1 MAATA
6 YAQEIPVRV
15 IAKMLGWP
23 LEDAPIFREFVHDV
37 IESIDLPM
45 EQRFENFLKLEA
57 YLRAQVEDH
66 LANPRDDL
74 TTYLLEAE
82 MGGEP
87 LNEDHIG
94 GTIILLLLA
103 GIDTTWSAIGASLWH
118 LAATPADRERLVNEP
133 ELMPFAIEEL
143 LRFYAPVTM
152 ARLVKDDFEFNG
164 CPMKADE
171 WVLLPFPAA
180 NRDPD
185 RYQDPD
191 RFDITR
197 TGTQHLSFA
206 AGIHYCL
213 GAPLARLEGEVVFER
228 LLARFPT
235 IDADT
240 TPVWRPSL
248 TLRGLE
254 TLQVTVR

>member
-1 MAATA
+1 MFEETD
-6 YAQEIPVRV
+6 
-15 IAKMLGWP
+15 IAGHHIDAGQVVLTLLG
-23 LEDAPIFREFVHDV
+23 
-37 IESIDLPM
+37 
-45 EQRFENFLKLEA
+45 
-57 YLRAQVEDH
+57 
-66 LANPRDDL
+66 
-74 TTYLLEAE
+74 
-82 MGGEP
+82 
-87 LNEDHIG
+87 
-94 GTIILLLLA
+94 
-103 GIDTTWSAIGASLWH
+103 
-118 LAATPADRERLVNEP
+118 
-133 ELMPFAIEEL
+133 
-143 LRFYAPVTM
+143 
-152 ARLVKDDFEFNG
+152 
-164 CPMKADE
+164 
-171 WVLLPFPAA
+171 AA